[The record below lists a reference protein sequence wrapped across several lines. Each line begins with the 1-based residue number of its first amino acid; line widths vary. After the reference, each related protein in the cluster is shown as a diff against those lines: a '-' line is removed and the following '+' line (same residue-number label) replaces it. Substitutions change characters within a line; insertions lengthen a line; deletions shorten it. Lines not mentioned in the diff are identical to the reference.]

1 MVALIYCQSGG
12 GKTVNSTRVATGKRG
27 RNMLLCSD
35 NSSIVLKNFDRPN
48 LDVEPITHCMKSLTN
63 LNDDSYFIR
72 QLEKTIDSNKY
83 DNIIL
88 DNISDLFDMWIL
100 ELDESGK
107 YKDMRQAYQLVYQ
120 SLKRLVRKATL
131 ANCDIVFT
139 AWQDLTEITLPT
151 GEKVMRTSP
160 KIPQKILDNICGL
173 CNIVTCIDTFLD
185 EKSKQKVWYYKLE
198 GSPTLY
204 AKDQIFC
211 RKACK
216 PEELFSGK
224 VEK

>member
-1 MVALIYCQSGG
+1 MVALIYTMSGG

-27 RNMLLCSD
+27 RNILLCSD

-88 DNISDLFDMWIL
+88 DNISDFFDMWIL

-120 SLKRLVRKATL
+120 SLKRLVRKATQ
-131 ANCDIVFT
+131 AGCDVIFN
-139 AWQDLTEITLPT
+139 AWLDLTEITLPT
-151 GEKVMRTSP
+151 GEKVMRMSP

-173 CNIVTCIDTFLD
+173 CNIVACIDTFID
-185 EKSKQKVWYYKLE
+185 EKTKQKVWYYKLE